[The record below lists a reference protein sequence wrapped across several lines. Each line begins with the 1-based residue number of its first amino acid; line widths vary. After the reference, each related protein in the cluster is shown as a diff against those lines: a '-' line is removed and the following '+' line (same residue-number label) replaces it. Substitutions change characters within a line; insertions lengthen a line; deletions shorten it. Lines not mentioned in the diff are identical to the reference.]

1 MWVFGMASVGGLAA
15 GFATLAASMD
25 GLTIKSPLAGAFKF
39 EPHEVVSL
47 EVKGSKLSGRGLHV
61 RHTRIDYPKTVAF
74 FPMFRRMG
82 TLVTQINETG
92 FVPAGNESNV
102 PLREGLP
109 VKWQAIAVSTVL
121 WNLL

>member
-47 EVKGSKLSGRGLHV
+47 EVKGSKLSGRYL
-61 RHTRIDYPKTVAF
+61 F
-74 FPMFRRMG
+74 QFERR
-82 TLVTQINETG
+82 TDND
-92 FVPAGNESNV
+92 
-102 PLREGLP
+102 
-109 VKWQAIAVSTVL
+109 
-121 WNLL
+121 